1 MIDFRAVNPGCTIG
15 MVCHQVGACPMQKK
29 WRFWERRNDQEIEIH
44 IVWQDQAFAIFPK
57 KSLLVYVLLFSPFVP
72 RHLSPNI
79 ASLSLS
85 LPFSPSFVSQRWLC
99 VPFIHSPIRLLLG
112 FSMEPRCI
120 WSGPGVV
127 VVVVVVVVRSGS
139 GDSSGSSRRRFVVV
153 LVLVLV

>member
-1 MIDFRAVNPGCTIG
+1 MQFFRKKLISLRIV
-15 MVCHQVGACPMQKK
+15 VVLSFCP
-29 WRFWERRNDQEIEIH
+29 
-44 IVWQDQAFAIFPK
+44 P
-57 KSLLVYVLLFSPFVP
+57 SFV
-72 RHLSPNI
+72 SNI

-99 VPFIHSPIRLLLG
+99 VPFIHSPSRLLLG